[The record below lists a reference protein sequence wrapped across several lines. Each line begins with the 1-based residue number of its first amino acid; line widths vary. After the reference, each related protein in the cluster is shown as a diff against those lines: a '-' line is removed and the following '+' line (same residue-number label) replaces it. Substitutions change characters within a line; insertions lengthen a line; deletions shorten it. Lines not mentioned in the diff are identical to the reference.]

1 MDENYRVKLKK
12 NFRSICLLHL
22 AFHINIGL
30 YSVNIQNLLLYLPG
44 TTPFGIGLA
53 ASIGLFVGTISII
66 LFGYYSDM
74 LSERFSRK
82 KIFFFTNLCWVIGF
96 SSRALAPNYYFFLIG
111 VGIAAFGGGAF
122 LPIGYSIIGDS

>member
-1 MDENYRVKLKK
+1 MDENYNVKVKK

-22 AFHINIGL
+22 TFHINIGL
-30 YSVNIQNLLLYLPG
+30 YSVNIQNFLLDLPG

-53 ASIGLFVGTISII
+53 ASIGLTIGTISI
-66 LFGYYSDM
+66 LFFGYYSDR

-96 SSRALAPNYYFFLIG
+96 SLRALAPHYYFFLIG
-111 VGIAAFGGGAF
+111 VGIASFGGGAF
-122 LPIGYSIIGDS
+122 CQLDTQ